1 MHLVIRKILFF
12 ILSLLSVNSA
22 FSQLYNREVEA
33 KIEIENNHEFIIV
46 SATSYNKTSI
56 DQSLRYVFS
65 FIRTTS
71 EDDSQSKDDET
82 GYFTLKPNEKKGLYN
97 MVVNSDETDRIIFLL
112 LVYDLNDDIKG
123 KDRVVFN
130 ENAQEIDSKEHG
142 EVTISREP
150 TRVITNSSF
159 DVDERNRD
167 GVVLR
172 GIVLNETK
180 TKPGQDFY
188 NYFYSTY
195 SLNDINADM
204 VVVIKE
210 MFAMGIT
217 TQIQVLVDDTP
228 VFEFF
233 VKPQD
238 DFLRT
243 VSDMAIARVS
253 NYLEHSKKQERIRHY

>member
-1 MHLVIRKILFF
+1 MHLAFRKFMFF
-12 ILSLLSVNSA
+12 ILSLLFVTSA
-22 FSQLYNREVEA
+22 FAQLYNKEVEA

-46 SATSYNKTSI
+46 SGTGYNKTAI

-65 FIRTTS
+65 VIRTKS
-71 EDDSQSKDDET
+71 EDGNQIKDDVT
-82 GYFTLKPNEKKGLYN
+82 NYFTLSPSEKKNLHN
-97 MVVNSDETDRIIFLL
+97 LVVKSDETDRIIFLL
-112 LVYDLNDDIKG
+112 LIYDLNDDIKG

-130 ENAQEIDSKEHG
+130 ENTDSIEQG

-150 TRVITNSSF
+150 TTKVISNSSF

-188 NYFYSTY
+188 NFFYSKY
-195 SLNDINADM
+195 SLNDINADKI
-204 VVVIKE
+204 VVIKE

-217 TQIQVLVDDTP
+217 TQIQVVVGDTP
-228 VFEFF
+228 VFEFIAQ
-233 VKPQD
+233 PRS
-238 DFLRT
+238 DFLKAA
-243 VSDMAIARVS
+243 SDVAIARVS
-253 NYLEHSKKQERIRHY
+253 NYLEQSKKQERIRHY